1 MSLLNKKTFK
11 NVGLSTITLF
21 AITMMMEKISRL
33 MFAVIVYTDYFNPWT
48 LVSFELNLIYLRVEI
63 AQET

>member
-1 MSLLNKKTFK
+1 
-11 NVGLSTITLF
+11 
-21 AITMMMEKISRL
+21 